1 MNYKDFLNSQSVDQL
16 KNIIRTYM
24 SKVKIVMSKKKKEE
38 LIEHIMMHTNY
49 VNNKIVLKEHSFD
62 IPAKQEVKKKE
73 VKKEEKP
80 KEVKKE
86 QLIDKV
92 EKNLK
97 SKEEQNFL
105 DDYNKSLKNLEE
117 SKDYLGDKYK
127 EFKKTLEDVNNK
139 NLNLTYRKQLLK
151 IFNETLTDTL
161 KKKRSEIY
169 SEQRK
174 KQYMAGGYA
183 NLLRG
188 VQFNADMKKK

>member
-38 LIEHIMMHTNY
+38 LIDHIMMHTNY

-62 IPAKQEVKKKE
+62 IPAKREVKKKE

-97 SKEEQNFL
+97 LKKEEEFL
-105 DDYNKSLKNLEE
+105 NDYKKSSDNLE
-117 SKDYLGDKYK
+117 KVKNNLGKLYNN
-127 EFKKTLEDVNNK
+127 FKKTLEEVNNN
-139 NLNLTYRKQLLK
+139 NLDLTYRKQLLK
-151 IFNETLTDTL
+151 IFDEALIDAL
-161 KKKRSEIY
+161 KKIKTDIY
-169 SEQRK
+169 EK
-174 KQYMAGGYA
+174 EK
-183 NLLRG
+183 
-188 VQFNADMKKK
+188 MKKK